1 MLSKLEQF
9 TQACI
14 KLEKRGIVVH
24 EERCLRNRHLHSSC
38 QLCFAICPH
47 GAILCSEGFAL
58 LAEKCTGCGACA
70 SVCPGGALSAKLPSY
85 NELHSL
91 VALHVEH
98 SEAVAFACEAYLKIH
113 PAERQ
118 RAIAVQCIARCDEA
132 ILVNAVLR
140 GATNVAILNA
150 SCANCLQNKLCS
162 LSQTMADTANR
173 LLERW
178 QYPNV
183 IALTE
188 KIPAKIKP
196 LPITA
201 GEVTGMSRR
210 DFLTAFKRKST
221 SLFSQVL
228 PEIISGAADKQPES
242 SIVRQNS
249 MVESKYWPDKWSSL
263 VNLLKQ
269 LKSPP
274 DPADFSSSLWGDI
287 RIADNCNGCGACAD
301 VCPTEAMVIHKQDS
315 FWSVSLDASRCTQCG
330 LCQDVCCGGSIEMI
344 STVALDTILAQR
356 PRVLI
361 VKKQEDINN
370 LFEPVEQRMARL
382 LGCAVKN

>member
-9 TQACI
+9 TKACV

-38 QLCFAICPH
+38 QFCSAVCPH
-47 GAILCSEGFAL
+47 GAILYAEGLAL
-58 LAEKCTGCGACA
+58 LAEKCTGCGACT
-70 SVCPGGALSAKLPSY
+70 SVCPSGALSAKLPS
-85 NELHSL
+85 NEELRCL
-91 VALHVEH
+91 VACHVEH
-98 SEAVAFACEAYLKIH
+98 SGAVAFACEAYLTAH
-113 PAERQ
+113 PAARR
-118 RAIAVQCIARCDEA
+118 RAIAVQCTARCDES
-132 ILVNAVLR
+132 ILVDAVLR
-140 GATNVAILNA
+140 GATSVSILNG
-150 SCANCLQNKLCS
+150 SCADCLQYNLCG
-162 LSQTMADTANR
+162 LVQTMADTTNR

-178 QYPNV
+178 RYPNV

-201 GEVTGMSRR
+201 GEATGMSRR
-210 DFLTAFKRKST
+210 AFLTAFKRNSA
-221 SLFSQVL
+221 SLFTQVL
-228 PEIISGAADKQPES
+228 PEIISGVADKQPES
-242 SIVRQNS
+242 SNVRQNS

-269 LKSPP
+269 LKNPA
-274 DPADFSSSLWGDI
+274 DPAEFSSSLWGDI
-287 RIADNCNGCGACAD
+287 GIADNCNGCGACAD
-301 VCPTEAMVIHKQDS
+301 VCPTQAMIIHKQDS

-330 LCQDVCCGGSIEMI
+330 LCQDVCCCGSIEMNA
-344 STVALDTILAQR
+344 TVTLDTIIAQR

-361 VKKQEDINN
+361 VKKQEDIDN